1 MTAKVNDNAV
11 GNILN
16 LLTVDGDTVSAETK
30 ASAEKYDFSKHV
42 TKIYDQDGTT
52 ELSGGYTPGGYI
64 EYEILLKNLNNVHIN
79 QMPIKDESAKL
90 KLTIWR
96 C

>member
-1 MTAKVNDNAV
+1 M
-11 GNILN
+11 
-16 LLTVDGDTVSAETK
+16 SAETK

-64 EYEILLKNLNNVHIN
+64 EY
-79 QMPIKDESAKL
+79 
-90 KLTIWR
+90 
-96 C
+96 